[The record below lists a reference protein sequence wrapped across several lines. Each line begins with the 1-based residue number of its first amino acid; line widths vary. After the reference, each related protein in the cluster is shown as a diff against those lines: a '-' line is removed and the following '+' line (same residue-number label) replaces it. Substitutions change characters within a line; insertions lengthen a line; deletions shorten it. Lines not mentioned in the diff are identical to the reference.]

1 MGDHAAGVAAEKRQQ
16 LKFLWGQFEFG
27 TRTRNSVTDRIDLK
41 IADTQQRDFG
51 LALHA
56 MTQSR
61 AHSREELADVKRLI
75 DVVIGAKIER
85 FDYFGFALARRQY
98 DDRNIRPFVCS
109 LNNILAVFAVRSVF

>member
-1 MGDHAAGVAAEKRQQ
+1 MGDHAAGVPAEKRQQ

-56 MTQSR
+56 MT
-61 AHSREELADVKRLI
+61 
-75 DVVIGAKIER
+75 
-85 FDYFGFALARRQY
+85 
-98 DDRNIRPFVCS
+98 
-109 LNNILAVFAVRSVF
+109 